1 MTSQLDLYVDWRQ
14 SAACVNVDPEL
25 FWPMWKKDP
34 RKDAA
39 LEICQGCMVQSECL
53 AYAQKIRAPGGV
65 WGGKV
70 FAADYAYRK
79 GDNERNS

>member
-1 MTSQLDLYVDWRQ
+1 VVQL
-14 SAACVNVDPEL
+14 
-25 FWPMWKKDP
+25 
-34 RKDAA
+34 
-39 LEICQGCMVQSECL
+39 ECL